1 MHILH
6 IELRGLTASFRV
18 PHMFKY
24 HRSLPLPPYTSIV
37 GMCGAAVGKD
47 YATAQTLFELLGLE
61 VGIAGS
67 YSGMGYDTWRVY
79 TTKNSESDVV
89 ERQFFYKP
97 RYHVVFASKD
107 ERAIDLCEK
116 AFRYP
121 YYPLS
126 LGRPDDLANAIVY
139 PRFEAETVPVTSLR
153 NTVITGTPVAQIQ
166 ESLLDPS
173 DPTDHGP
180 STLLYRLP
188 IRFRFPDGSSQYR
201 VACEYRDFTFIGP
214 HTITVREAI
223 TGIRIPVVKSGGAS
237 LLEIPLLE
245 CK

>member
-1 MHILH
+1 MHALH

-37 GMCGAAVGKD
+37 GMFGAAVGKG
-47 YATAQTLFELLGLE
+47 YATAQTLFELLGLK

-67 YSGMGYDTWRVY
+67 YSGTGHDTWRVF
-79 TTKNSESDVV
+79 TTKNSENDVV

-97 RYHVVFASKD
+97 RYHVIFASKD
-107 ERAIDLCEK
+107 EQAIEMCEK

-126 LGRPDDLANAIVY
+126 LGRPEDLANAIVY
-139 PRFEAETVPVTSLR
+139 PRFEAEAVPVTSLQ
-153 NTVITGTPVAQIQ
+153 NTVITGTPTAQIKD
-166 ESLLDPS
+166 SLLDPN

-188 IRFRFPDGSSQYR
+188 IRFRFPDGSSHYR
-201 VACEYRDFTFIGP
+201 VACEFRDFTFIGP
-214 HTITVREAI
+214 HRIMLRDAVA
-223 TGIRIPVVKSGGAS
+223 GIRIGAKTGGPS
-237 LLEIPLLE
+237 VLEIPLLE